1 METCFRGRL
10 GTVLGMLSDAQLEHR
25 IRLEDIYRNRVIAL
39 VSPIVGAGNVT
50 AQVNLEMDFTRSEV
64 TEEVVDP
71 EGNALRSEQRS
82 TEYSSEMN
90 ARGIPGATTNRAPT
104 QTEMESQQG
113 NDADSSALNNRSS
126 SEVRNYEV
134 SRTVS
139 TLSDQVIRSCGFR
152 PLCWCGKWKPSIR
165 KPA

>member
-1 METCFRGRL
+1 M
-10 GTVLGMLSDAQLEHR
+10 
-25 IRLEDIYRNRVIAL
+25 
-39 VSPIVGAGNVT
+39 GAGNVT

-82 TEYSSEMN
+82 TESTSEMN

-113 NDADSSALNNRSS
+113 NDADSSALKNRSS

-134 SRTVS
+134 SLLHSFAPRCS
-139 TLSDQVIRSCGFR
+139 TGFSR
-152 PLCWCGKWKPSIR
+152 RWNQHR
-165 KPA
+165 YPAETPFQSVLAPDLW